1 MNSEQQDECNDK
13 LQHMTL
19 MELRQ
24 LIQDR
29 ITNYL
34 DKGQLIDYIEENF
47 DRNDWEWFFEEHVME
62 GGVQDV

>member
-1 MNSEQQDECNDK
+1 MNDEQQVECNHK

-34 DKGQLIDYIEENF
+34 DKGQLIDYIESNF
-47 DRNDWEWFFEEHVME
+47 DKNDWEWFYDEQVME
-62 GGVQDV
+62 GGVPDV